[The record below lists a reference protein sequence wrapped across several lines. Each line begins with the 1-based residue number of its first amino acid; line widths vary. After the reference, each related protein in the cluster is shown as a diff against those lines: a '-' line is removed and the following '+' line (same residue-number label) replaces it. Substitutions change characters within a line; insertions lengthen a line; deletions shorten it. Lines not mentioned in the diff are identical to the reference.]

1 MILGHMKSIRVE
13 GGGSLA
19 LFCAGQTAADFR
31 TGIDK
36 RNVFEKSLGRRGHSK
51 WKLMRQDL

>member
-51 WKLMRQDL
+51 